1 MGGGAGWVNEEEEEE
16 EAEAALKVQIMDAKP
31 EGAGEGARGKGGR
44 LPNSF
49 TCAKPS
55 LSPHGDVD

>member
-1 MGGGAGWVNEEEEEE
+1 MNEQEEE
-16 EAEAALKVQIMDAKP
+16 EAEPALKVQIMEAKP
-31 EGAGEGARGKGGR
+31 DGEGKGSRGNGGR

>member
-1 MGGGAGWVNEEEEEE
+1 MNEEEE
-16 EAEAALKVQIMDAKP
+16 EAEAALKVQIMEAKP
-31 EGAGEGARGKGGR
+31 DGAGKGSRGKGGR